1 MMLAVRGMHP
11 GPSEEAPPARKM
23 RYNGAMHVLMVSLE
37 RAVLNPDSDAAARM
51 RRYAAALGRL
61 SLVVLTRGGAASP
74 VALDARTTAY
84 PTASRT
90 RAGYLVDA
98 LRAARGAAE
107 GGAFSVV
114 SAQDPFDTGAVAW
127 LIARH
132 HRAALHLQEHG
143 DFFSLPHWRREA
155 YGNRVR
161 HPLGLAL
168 LRRADGVRAVS
179 GRIRAT
185 LVARGVPAA
194 RIAVA
199 PMHTPLE
206 AWAHAE
212 GVDLRTRAGAE
223 KVLLWMGRMV
233 PQKNLPLLLR
243 AFARVR
249 RKHEGV
255 ALLLA
260 GAGPLAPRVRAD
272 AARLLPSEA
281 VHFEAWT
288 DAPARLMKGA
298 DAYALASDYEGWG
311 RVLIEAL
318 AAGIP
323 IATTDV
329 GCVGEVLVHEVT
341 AQVAPVRAEEA
352 LARAMERALYDKAFR
367 SRFLRAREAA
377 LARLPSREE
386 AEARFIESIRAA
398 SAAREKKRA
407 LSKTFV

>member
-1 MMLAVRGMHP
+1 M
-11 GPSEEAPPARKM
+11 RKM

-37 RAVLNPDSDAAARM
+37 RTVLNPDSDAAARM

-61 SLVVLTRGGAASP
+61 SLVVLTRGGAAAP
-74 VALDARTTAY
+74 VVLDARTIAY

-90 RAGYLVDA
+90 RAGYLAGA
-98 LRAARGAAE
+98 LRAARHAAE
-107 GGAFSVV
+107 KGGALSVV

-127 LIARH
+127 LIARRR
-132 HRAALHLQEHG
+132 RAALHLQEHG

-161 HPLGLAL
+161 YPLGLTL
-168 LRRADGVRAVS
+168 LRHADGVRVVS
-179 GRIRAT
+179 DRIRAA

-199 PMHTPLE
+199 PMHTPLA

-212 GVDLRTRAGAE
+212 GDDLRARVGAAR
-223 KVLLWMGRMV
+223 VLLWMGRMV

-249 RKHEGV
+249 RQHEGV
-255 ALLLA
+255 ALLLV
-260 GAGPLAPRVRAD
+260 GAGPLAPQVRAD
-272 AARLLPSEA
+272 AARLLPPEA
-281 VHFEAWT
+281 VHFDAWT

-298 DAYALASDYEGWG
+298 DAYALSSDYEGWG

-329 GCVGEVLVHEVT
+329 GCVGEVLEHDVT
-341 AQVAPVRAEEA
+341 AQVAPVRAEAA
-352 LARAMERALYDKAFR
+352 LARAIERALYDEGFR
-367 SRFLRAREAA
+367 TRFLRAREAA

-386 AEARFIESIRAA
+386 AEGRFVESIRAA
-398 SAAREKKRA
+398 SAVREK
-407 LSKTFV
+407 